1 MKGGS
6 QSRGPPSQIH
16 PEDGDGP
23 AQPPPAHSRGDP
35 RAPAKAWVG
44 CVLGSW
50 WQTAMGWGMPG
61 QELLSRP
68 FCSLGDRARESGR
81 REAGTG
87 DPSAR
92 KLSAGTLAVHSP
104 LRVQNL
110 RPMPGGERA
119 FSTGPFFFF
128 LFFIEVILVYNII

>member
-1 MKGGS
+1 M
-6 QSRGPPSQIH
+6 R
-16 PEDGDGP
+16 
-23 AQPPPAHSRGDP
+23 R
-35 RAPAKAWVG
+35 
-44 CVLGSW
+44 VLGSW
-50 WQTAMGWGMPG
+50 WQTAVGWGMPG

-68 FCSLGDRARESGR
+68 FFSLGGRARESGR

-92 KLSAGTLAVHSP
+92 KLSAGTPAVHSP

-119 FSTGPFFFF
+119 FSPGPFFFF